1 MFAVWCEL
9 FYLHCIDAIRETLVT
24 PPNLLFSQHVSQLVV
39 EIVDFHLYK
48 PRQRCGIVGVHDTSV
63 VMGRE
68 RGEEGKRRGEGKNE
82 RERGK
87 GARIG
92 WEEKENGKK
101 T

>member
-48 PRQRCGIVGVHDTSV
+48 PSKRKRGTSPT
-63 VMGRE
+63 
-68 RGEEGKRRGEGKNE
+68 
-82 RERGK
+82 
-87 GARIG
+87 
-92 WEEKENGKK
+92 K
-101 T
+101 TGHSPDKDAE